1 MALTE
6 HGVLYS
12 WGGGGKDFNK
22 GQTGHDT
29 YDDIETPTPI
39 EFFKDKPILSFC
51 CGGLH
56 STAITTTGE
65 VYSWGEGQFGQ
76 LGHQNFEDEKVP

>member
-6 HGVLYS
+6 QGVLYS
-12 WGGGGKDFNK
+12 WGAGGKDFNK